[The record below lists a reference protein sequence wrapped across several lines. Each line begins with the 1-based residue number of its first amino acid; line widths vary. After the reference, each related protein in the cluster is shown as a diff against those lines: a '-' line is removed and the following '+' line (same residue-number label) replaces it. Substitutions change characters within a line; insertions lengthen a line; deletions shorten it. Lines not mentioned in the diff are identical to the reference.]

1 MPTSVPGSSERRVRQ
16 QGMAVISALLVVA
29 AVTMITASLLQRQD
43 AFLRGVQAA
52 QNRARPRRCCAAA

>member
-1 MPTSVPGSSERRVRQ
+1 
-16 QGMAVISALLVVA
+16 MAVISALLVVA

-52 QNRARPRRCCAAA
+52 QNRAQAQALLRGGLNLACV

>member
-43 AFLRGVQAA
+43 AFLRGVQARRTA
-52 QNRARPRRCCAAA
+52 PRPRRCCAAA

>member
-1 MPTSVPGSSERRVRQ
+1 
-16 QGMAVISALLVVA
+16 MAVISALLVVA

-52 QNRARPRRCCAAA
+52 QNAPRPRRCCAAA